1 MSKIIIPFTAKLVK
15 FDTAVPFTEVVSRL
29 NIAVNKEGSGNFM
42 ARLKL
47 VDTQDE
53 FTSVINNTIGD
64 SGFLYVLAPIVSDQF
79 QTYLSWM
86 IRYFMEV
93 KQHRLLEYMDGA
105 KKPSALLYTI
115 GNPLIAQMILKY
127 NIFAAHNIPLRL
139 LILEK
144 PDEIGATVSYYL
156 PSSILGQPEGGDDS
170 VLHAGVQDLDNR
182 LEKLVERITKL
193 VHVQL

>member
-1 MSKIIIPFTAKLVK
+1 
-15 FDTAVPFTEVVSRL
+15 
-29 NIAVNKEGSGNFM
+29 
-42 ARLKL
+42 
-47 VDTQDE
+47 
-53 FTSVINNTIGD
+53 
-64 SGFLYVLAPIVSDQF
+64 
-79 QTYLSWM
+79 
-86 IRYFMEV
+86 MEV

-156 PSSILGQPEGGDDS
+156 PSSILGQPEGSDDS

-182 LEKLVERITKL
+182 LETLVERITKL